1 MHQHKRHKIQRKAD
15 SELPE
20 DLRPKDDEETPHL
33 SRGSDEINQRFVS
46 FGGNPTELNDAAS
59 IASAGLVIAEQIA
72 ELTAAVHTLT
82 FIMVDNERQ
91 RT

>member
-1 MHQHKRHKIQRKAD
+1 MHRHKRHKIQRKAD

-20 DLRPKDDEETPHL
+20 DLRPVTAEDAPHIP
-33 SRGSDEINQRFVS
+33 RGSTEINEHFVE
-46 FGGNPTELNDAAS
+46 FGGDPNRLNDAAS

-82 FIMVDNERQ
+82 FILVDNDIR

>member
-1 MHQHKRHKIQRKAD
+1 MHQHKRRKIQRKDD

-20 DLRPKDDEETPHL
+20 DLRPIAAEEAPHL
-33 SRGSDEINQRFVS
+33 PRGSTEINERFVE
-46 FGGNPTELNDAAS
+46 FGGNPNQLNDAAS

-82 FIMVDNERQ
+82 FLMIANDERN
-91 RT
+91 